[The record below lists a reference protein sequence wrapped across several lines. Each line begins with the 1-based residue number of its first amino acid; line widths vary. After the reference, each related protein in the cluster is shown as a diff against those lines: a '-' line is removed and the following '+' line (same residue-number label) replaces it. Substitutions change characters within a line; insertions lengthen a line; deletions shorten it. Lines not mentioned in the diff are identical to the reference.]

1 MLASI
6 MADMGASLVGLV
18 GIIDRGMAVL
28 DKGAT
33 LRANAHLHQLCN
45 TRSQGFQASA
55 KDQREVYSALG
66 YEREWCPPVWT
77 IMVERV
83 DLDDS
88 PVLRSF
94 FARLPLVDLAETTFF
109 YERLKEQLPR
119 RGVSRPAAS
128 CNRLQKVFKQVT
140 VC

>member
-1 MLASI
+1 MFLQYLSFTQKP
-6 MADMGASLVGLV
+6 V
-18 GIIDRGMAVL
+18 
-28 DKGAT
+28 
-33 LRANAHLHQLCN
+33 
-45 TRSQGFQASA
+45 SA
-55 KDQREVYSALG
+55 R
-66 YEREWCPPVWT
+66 
-77 IMVERV
+77 ERV